1 MGFIYIVFV
10 VGERHYFPVV
20 ISIKMLKFVV
30 GTVVGW
36 VAARSLPAAPL
47 APPTLEE
54 LTELARQSQTHYDK
68 FIQKIQEDTKK

>member
-1 MGFIYIVFV
+1 MF
-10 VGERHYFPVV
+10 
-20 ISIKMLKFVV
+20 KFLV

-36 VAARSLPAAPL
+36 VAARSLPTAPL

-54 LTELARQSQTHYDK
+54 LTELARRGQTHYDN